1 MCFEQARSPDNTRMK
16 QSSLGLSHTTKRTRK
31 REFLDAMELVVPW
44 TELVSL
50 IEPYAPESGRR
61 GQQPFAV
68 QTLLRIHFM
77 QQWFKLSDPAMEEA
91 LHDVPA
97 FRDFAGLSYWDDHI
111 PSESSILRFRHLLE
125 RHKLADEILAP
136 RIALLQSQGPR
147 LKSGTVVDAT
157 LIAAPTSTKNQSGE
171 RDPEMHQSKK
181 GNQWYFGMKAHI
193 GVDADSGLVHTVRG
207 TSGNVGDVLEANSLL
222 HGQETDAFGD
232 AGYQGVD
239 KRPDAKPTVCW
250 HVALRPGLR
259 RALDKDRPLE
269 ALIDQLERTKASI
282 RAKVE
287 HPFRV
292 LKQQFG
298 YVKVRY
304 RGLKKNTAQIVTMFA
319 LGNLW
324 MARHQLL
331 TCMGQ
336 VRVQGA

>member
-1 MCFEQARSPDNTRMK
+1 MK
-16 QSSLGLSHTTKRTRK
+16 QSSLGLSNTVKRTRK

-50 IEPYAPESGRR
+50 IEPYAPEAGRR

-97 FRDFAGLSYWDDHI
+97 FRDFAGLSHWDEHI

-125 RHKLADEILAP
+125 RHKLADQILATVN
-136 RIALLQSQGPR
+136 ALLQAKGLQ
-147 LKSGTVVDAT
+147 LKAGTVVDAT

-193 GVDADSGLVHTVRG
+193 GVDADSGLVHTVVG
-207 TSGNVGDVLEANSLL
+207 TAANVNDVTQAHALV
-222 HGQETDAFGD
+222 HGEETDVFAD
-232 AGYQGVD
+232 AGYQGVG
-239 KRPDAKPTVCW
+239 KREETQGMNVNW
-250 HVALRPGLR
+250 HVAMRPGKR
-259 RALDKDRPLE
+259 KVLDKSTPMGEIMDKLE
-269 ALIDQLERTKASI
+269 QTKARI

-292 LKQQFG
+292 IKQQFG
-298 YVKVRY
+298 HAKVRY
-304 RGLKKNTAQIVTMFA
+304 RGLAKNTARLTMLFA
-319 LGNLW
+319 LSNLW
-324 MARHQLL
+324 M
-331 TCMGQ
+331 
-336 VRVQGA
+336 VRRQILRLQG